1 MFAAKSFAAFVLLL
15 LMAVCATAGKGSISG
30 SNCELPPP
38 EGSASFWLKVAG
50 GTSSTIAAV
59 LGHDEMGSA
68 IDTFVEV
75 ADTWMR
81 GDPPTEF
88 DYLSCMLQQV
98 DHKLDMI
105 LKQLDEIKQLIVVTK
120 VLDEV
125 NIIETAY
132 QQLMYMMQTAGN
144 SSRAALKATM
154 EDMFNNI
161 ISQNV
166 IAGAANLINRY
177 LTQSPSQ
184 GVDPLLLTI
193 SKNSVREDIVTYYVS
208 VKQQASAYWDTLSK
222 AANLMRYASRYKN
235 QPAYEETAKAIEKQ
249 ISDQGAFLEENEP
262 SVIPRSVRNLARNLL
277 QGVEITGTMKIRYA
291 KGGFQAIESNV
302 FTHDIYN
309 PAWISAGKRGSFDA
323 STPVRFTRLKSTDP
337 NADLSLLHMEIK
349 PVTFPDNVHTRN
361 FVSAGM
367 GVISWGRGYS
377 ENAWGLGFSNSL
389 RLYVAGLPTTLVS
402 KDWLPDHYYIAEFV
416 NGQLKYTCG
425 DDNQHRECPDALMSD
440 RGDYDSLVD
449 DDNCWFDIQMQV

>member
-249 ISDQGAFLEENEP
+249 ISDQGAFLEENDP
-262 SVIPRSVRNLARNLL
+262 SVIPRFIRNLARNLL
-277 QGVEITGTMKIRYA
+277 QNVPISGTMKVRYA
-291 KGGFQAIESNV
+291 RGGLSLFAEDAYRYWV
-302 FTHDIYN
+302 YT
-309 PAWISAGKRGSFDA
+309 PAWISSGLHSQHE
-323 STPVRFTRLKSTDP
+323 SPTPVRFTRRTSTDP
-337 NADLSLLHMEIK
+337 NTDLSRLHLEMK
-349 PVTFPDNVHTRN
+349 PIAAPDWTHSKSFIT
-361 FVSAGM
+361 AGM
-367 GVISWGRGYS
+367 GVISWYGASETGWGQGYS
-377 ENAWGLGFSNSL
+377 NGL
-389 RLYVAGLPTTLVS
+389 RLYAADLPTTFVS
-402 KDWLPDHYYIAEFV
+402 KNWVPDHYFMAEFV
-416 NGQLKYTCG
+416 GEQLKYTCG
-425 DDNQHRECPDALMSD
+425 DDNNKRQLQDALMSD
-440 RGDYDSLVD
+440 RDNYDSLVD
-449 DDNCWFDIQMQV
+449 DDNCWFDIHFEM